1 MGTAMLGGIIYSAG
15 LIVAIIVVIY
25 LQYREFI
32 KQQAIIEGETS
43 IVFNYREVF
52 GPMGL
57 EFLGLSIILIWIV
70 PYGVLVIAPLGLILS
85 ILSPAGRITWAQT
98 KVPRTMVCVFMISMI
113 MLGSLAPISQPK
125 SPDSWG
131 TPLLTENPNAPI
143 WPASQQYTWLMA
155 PSAGELDLEIVQSIS
170 IRTPHQ
176 LGVYGSASSSLNL
189 ASLMGLEQ
197 SRLHQAI
204 ELLDDELSFVR
215 LNPEEMALTP
225 IPNQETHRYV
235 SNTLGIDED
244 VVIRQYELRSL
255 SIGSNK
261 EGVKVG
267 EILCAATSTWGGE
280 LQVLVIIRPL
290 GHPDLTTNRYAEELV
305 LDWLSA

>member
-1 MGTAMLGGIIYSAG
+1 MIMIGS
-15 LIVAIIVVIY
+15 
-25 LQYREFI
+25 
-32 KQQAIIEGETS
+32 
-43 IVFNYREVF
+43 
-52 GPMGL
+52 
-57 EFLGLSIILIWIV
+57 
-70 PYGVLVIAPLGLILS
+70 
-85 ILSPAGRITWAQT
+85 LSP
-98 KVPRTMVCVFMISMI
+98 V
-113 MLGSLAPISQPK
+113 SQPK

-131 TPLLTENPNAPI
+131 NPLLTENPNAPI

-155 PSAGELDLEIVQSIS
+155 PSTGELDLEIIQSIS

-176 LGVYGSASSSLNL
+176 LGIYGSASSSLNL

-215 LNPEEMALTP
+215 LNPEEMALTS

-235 SNTLGIDED
+235 SSTLGIDED
-244 VVIRQYELRSL
+244 IVIRQYELRAL
-255 SIGSNK
+255 SIGSNE

-267 EILCAATSTWGGE
+267 EVLCAATSTWGGE
-280 LQVLVIIRPL
+280 LQILVIIRPL

>member
-1 MGTAMLGGIIYSAG
+1 MLGGIIYSAG
-15 LIVAIIVVIY
+15 LIVAILVVIY
-25 LQYREFI
+25 LQYRGFS
-32 KQQAIIEGETS
+32 KQQELMERETPII
-43 IVFNYREVF
+43 FNYREVF

-113 MLGSLAPISQPK
+113 MLGSLAPVSQPK

-143 WPASQQYTWLMA
+143 WPASQQYTWIMA
-155 PSAGELDLEIVQSIS
+155 PSAGELDLEIIQSIS

-176 LGVYGSASSSLNL
+176 LGVFGSASSSLNL

-267 EILCAATSTWGGE
+267 EVLCAATSTWGGE
-280 LQVLVIIRPL
+280 LQILVIIRPL

>member
-1 MGTAMLGGIIYSAG
+1 MLGGIIYSAG
-15 LIVAIIVVIY
+15 LIVAILVVIY
-25 LQYREFI
+25 LQYREFA
-32 KQQAIIEGETS
+32 KQQELMEEETP

-113 MLGSLAPISQPK
+113 MLGSLAPVSQPK

-131 TPLLTENPNAPI
+131 NPLLTENPNAPI
-143 WPASQQYTWLMA
+143 WPASQQYTWIMA
-155 PSAGELDLEIVQSIS
+155 PSAGELDLEIIQSIS

-176 LGVYGSASSSLNL
+176 LGVFGSASSSLNL

-215 LNPEEMALTP
+215 LNPEEIALTP

-235 SNTLGIDED
+235 SNTLGIDEEI
-244 VVIRQYELRSL
+244 VIRQYELRSL

-267 EILCAATSTWGGE
+267 EVLCAATSTWGGE
-280 LQVLVIIRPL
+280 LQILVIIRPL

>member
-1 MGTAMLGGIIYSAG
+1 MLGGIIYSAG
-15 LIVAIIVVIY
+15 LIVAILVAIY
-25 LQYREFI
+25 LQYREFA
-32 KQQAIIEGETS
+32 KQQELMEEETP

-113 MLGSLAPISQPK
+113 MLGSLAPVSQPK

-131 TPLLTENPNAPI
+131 NPLLTENPNAPI
-143 WPASQQYTWLMA
+143 WPSSQQYTWIMA
-155 PSAGELDLEIVQSIS
+155 PSAGELDLEIIQSIS

-176 LGVYGSASSSLNL
+176 LGVFGSASSSLNL

-244 VVIRQYELRSL
+244 IVIRQYELRSL
-255 SIGSNK
+255 SIGSNE

-267 EILCAATSTWGGE
+267 EVLCAATSSWGGE
-280 LQVLVIIRPL
+280 LQILVIIRPL

>member
-1 MGTAMLGGIIYSAG
+1 MLGGIIYSAG
-15 LIVAIIVVIY
+15 LIVAILVVIY
-25 LQYREFI
+25 LQYREFA
-32 KQQAIIEGETS
+32 KQQELMEEETP

-113 MLGSLAPISQPK
+113 MLGSLAPVSQPK

-131 TPLLTENPNAPI
+131 NPLLTENPNAPI
-143 WPASQQYTWLMA
+143 WPASQQYTWIMA
-155 PSAGELDLEIVQSIS
+155 PSAGELDLEIIQSIS

-176 LGVYGSASSSLNL
+176 LGVFGSASSSLNL

-244 VVIRQYELRSL
+244 IVIRQYELRSL

-267 EILCAATSTWGGE
+267 EVLCAATSTWGGE
-280 LQVLVIIRPL
+280 LQILVIIRPL

>member
-1 MGTAMLGGIIYSAG
+1 MLGGIIYSAG
-15 LIVAIIVVIY
+15 LIVAILVVIY
-25 LQYREFI
+25 LQYREFA
-32 KQQAIIEGETS
+32 KQQELMEEETP

-113 MLGSLAPISQPK
+113 MLGSLAPVSQPK

-131 TPLLTENPNAPI
+131 NPLLTENPNAPI
-143 WPASQQYTWLMA
+143 WPASQQYTWIMA
-155 PSAGELDLEIVQSIS
+155 PSAGELDLEIIQSIS

-176 LGVYGSASSSLNL
+176 LGVFGSASSSLNL

-235 SNTLGIDED
+235 SNTLGIDEEI
-244 VVIRQYELRSL
+244 VIRQYELRSL

-267 EILCAATSTWGGE
+267 EVLCAATSTWGGE
-280 LQVLVIIRPL
+280 LQILVIIRPL

>member
-1 MGTAMLGGIIYSAG
+1 MLGGILYSEG
-15 LIVAIIVVIY
+15 LVVAIIIVIY

-32 KQQAIIEGETS
+32 KQQAIIEGESST
-43 IVFNYREVF
+43 VFNYREVF

-70 PYGVLVIAPLGLILS
+70 PYGVLVIGPIGLLLS
-85 ILSPAGRITWAQT
+85 VLSPAGRITWSQT
-98 KVPRTMVCVFMISMI
+98 KVPRTMVCVFLISMI
-113 MLGSLAPISQPK
+113 MLGSLAPVSQPK
-125 SPDSWG
+125 SPGSWG
-131 TPLLTENPNAPI
+131 NPLLTENPNAPI

-155 PSAGELDLEIVQSIS
+155 PSAGELDLEIIQSIS

-176 LGVYGSASSSLNL
+176 LGVFGSASSSLNL

-215 LNPEEMALTP
+215 LDPEEMELTP
-225 IPNQETHRYV
+225 IPSQETHRYV

-244 VVIRQYELRSL
+244 IEIRQYELRSL
-255 SIGSNK
+255 SIGSDEN
-261 EGVKVG
+261 GLKVG
-267 EILCAATSTWGGE
+267 EVLCVATSTWGGE
-280 LQVLVIIRPL
+280 LQVLVIIRPR
-290 GHPDLTTNRYAEELV
+290 GHPDLTTDRYAEKLV

>member
-1 MGTAMLGGIIYSAG
+1 MLGGVLYSAG
-15 LIVAIIVVIY
+15 LVVAIIVVIY
-25 LQYREFI
+25 LQY
-32 KQQAIIEGETS
+32 KKSVKLQAIIEGETS
-43 IVFNYREVF
+43 TVFNYREVF

-70 PYGVLVIAPLGLILS
+70 PYGVLVIGPIGLLLS
-85 ILSPAGRITWAQT
+85 VLSPAGRITWSQT
-98 KVPRTMVCVFMISMI
+98 KVPRTMVCVFLISMI
-113 MLGSLAPISQPK
+113 MLGSLAPVSQPK

-131 TPLLTENPNAPI
+131 NPLLTENPNAPI

-155 PSAGELDLEIVQSIS
+155 PSAGELDLEIIQSIS

-176 LGVYGSASSSLNL
+176 LGVFGSASSSLNL

-204 ELLDDELSFVR
+204 ELSFVR
-215 LNPEEMALTP
+215 LDPEEMELTP
-225 IPNQETHRYV
+225 IPSQETHRYV
-235 SNTLGIDED
+235 SNALGIDED
-244 VVIRQYELRSL
+244 IEIRQYELRSL
-255 SIGSNK
+255 SIGSDEN
-261 EGVKVG
+261 GLKVG
-267 EILCAATSTWGGE
+267 EVLCVATSTWGGE

-290 GHPDLTTNRYAEELV
+290 GHPDLTTDRYAEKLV

>member
-1 MGTAMLGGIIYSAG
+1 MLGGIIYSAG
-15 LIVAIIVVIY
+15 LIVAILVVIY
-25 LQYREFI
+25 LQYREFA
-32 KQQAIIEGETS
+32 KQQELMEGETP

-113 MLGSLAPISQPK
+113 MLGSLAPVSQPK

-131 TPLLTENPNAPI
+131 NPLLTENPNAPI
-143 WPASQQYTWLMA
+143 WPASQQYTWIMA
-155 PSAGELDLEIVQSIS
+155 PSAGELDLEIIQSIS

-176 LGVYGSASSSLNL
+176 LGVFGSASSSLNL

-244 VVIRQYELRSL
+244 IVIRQYELRSL

-267 EILCAATSTWGGE
+267 EVLCAATSTWGGE
-280 LQVLVIIRPL
+280 LQILVIIRPL

>member
-1 MGTAMLGGIIYSAG
+1 MLGGIIYSAG
-15 LIVAIIVVIY
+15 LIVAILVVIY
-25 LQYREFI
+25 LQYREFA
-32 KQQAIIEGETS
+32 KQQELMEEETP

-70 PYGVLVIAPLGLILS
+70 PYGVLVITPLGLILS

-113 MLGSLAPISQPK
+113 MLGSLAPVSQPK

-131 TPLLTENPNAPI
+131 NPLLTENPNAPI
-143 WPASQQYTWLMA
+143 WPASQQYTWIMA
-155 PSAGELDLEIVQSIS
+155 PSAGELDLEIIQSIS

-176 LGVYGSASSSLNL
+176 LGVFGSASSSLNL

-244 VVIRQYELRSL
+244 IVIRQYELRSL

-267 EILCAATSTWGGE
+267 EVLCAATSTWGGE
-280 LQVLVIIRPL
+280 LQILVIIRPL

>member
-1 MGTAMLGGIIYSAG
+1 MLGGIIYSAG

-25 LQYREFI
+25 IQYRGFA
-32 KQQAIIEGETS
+32 KQQEIIEGETS
-43 IVFNYREVF
+43 IVFNYRDVF

-57 EFLGLSIILIWIV
+57 EFLGLSIILS
-70 PYGVLVIAPLGLILS
+70 LILS

-98 KVPRTMVCVFMISMI
+98 KVPRTMVCVFLISMI
-113 MLGSLAPISQPK
+113 MLGSLAPVSQPK

-131 TPLLTENPNAPI
+131 NPLLTENPNAPL
-143 WPASQQYTWLMA
+143 WPASQQYTWIMA
-155 PSAGELDLEIVQSIS
+155 PSAGELDLEIIQSIS

-176 LGVYGSASSSLNL
+176 LGVFGSASSSLNL

-235 SNTLGIDED
+235 SNTLGIDEEI
-244 VVIRQYELRSL
+244 VIRQYELRSL

-267 EILCAATSTWGGE
+267 EVLCAATSTWGGE
-280 LQVLVIIRPL
+280 LQILVIIRPL
-290 GHPDLTTNRYAEELV
+290 GHPDLTTDRYAEELV

>member
-1 MGTAMLGGIIYSAG
+1 MLGGIIYSAG
-15 LIVAIIVVIY
+15 LIVAILVVIY
-25 LQYREFI
+25 LQYREFA
-32 KQQAIIEGETS
+32 KQQELMEGETP

-113 MLGSLAPISQPK
+113 MLGSLAPVSQPK

-131 TPLLTENPNAPI
+131 NPLLTENPNAPI
-143 WPASQQYTWLMA
+143 WPASQQYTWIMA
-155 PSAGELDLEIVQSIS
+155 PSAGELDLEIIQSIS

-176 LGVYGSASSSLNL
+176 LGVFGSASSSLNL

-215 LNPEEMALTP
+215 LNPEEIALTP

-235 SNTLGIDED
+235 SNTLGIDEEI
-244 VVIRQYELRSL
+244 VIRQYELRSL

-267 EILCAATSTWGGE
+267 EVLCAATSTWGGE
-280 LQVLVIIRPL
+280 LQILVIIRPL

>member
-1 MGTAMLGGIIYSAG
+1 
-15 LIVAIIVVIY
+15 
-25 LQYREFI
+25 
-32 KQQAIIEGETS
+32 
-43 IVFNYREVF
+43 
-52 GPMGL
+52 
-57 EFLGLSIILIWIV
+57 
-70 PYGVLVIAPLGLILS
+70 
-85 ILSPAGRITWAQT
+85 
-98 KVPRTMVCVFMISMI
+98 MVCVFLISMI
-113 MLGSLAPISQPK
+113 MLGSLAPVSQPK

-131 TPLLTENPNAPI
+131 NPLLTENPNAPL

-155 PSAGELDLEIVQSIS
+155 PSAGELDLEIIQSIS

-176 LGVYGSASSSLNL
+176 LGVFGSASSSLNL

-235 SNTLGIDED
+235 SNILGIDED
-244 VVIRQYELRSL
+244 IVIRQYELRSL
-255 SIGSNK
+255 SIGSDEN
-261 EGVKVG
+261 GLKVG
-267 EILCAATSTWGGE
+267 EVLCVATSTWGGE
-280 LQVLVIIRPL
+280 LQVLVVIRPL
-290 GHPDLTTNRYAEELV
+290 GHPDLTTDRYAEKLV

>member
-1 MGTAMLGGIIYSAG
+1 MLGGILYSAG

-25 LQYREFI
+25 LQY
-32 KQQAIIEGETS
+32 KKSVKLQAIIEGDTS

-70 PYGVLVIAPLGLILS
+70 PYGVLVIGPIGLLLS
-85 ILSPAGRITWAQT
+85 VLSPAGRITWSQT
-98 KVPRTMVCVFMISMI
+98 KVPRTMVCVFLISMI
-113 MLGSLAPISQPK
+113 MLGSLAPVSQPK

-131 TPLLTENPNAPI
+131 NPLLTENPNAPL

-155 PSAGELDLEIVQSIS
+155 PSAGELDLEIIQSIS

-176 LGVYGSASSSLNL
+176 LGVFGSASSSLNL

-215 LNPEEMALTP
+215 LDPEEMELTP
-225 IPNQETHRYV
+225 IPSQETHRYV

-244 VVIRQYELRSL
+244 IEIRQYELRSL
-255 SIGSNK
+255 SIGSDEN
-261 EGVKVG
+261 GLKVG
-267 EILCAATSTWGGE
+267 EVLCVATSTWGGE

-290 GHPDLTTNRYAEELV
+290 GHPDLTTDRYAEKLV

>member
-1 MGTAMLGGIIYSAG
+1 MLGGILYSAG
-15 LIVAIIVVIY
+15 LAVAVIVVIY
-25 LQYREFI
+25 LQH
-32 KQQAIIEGETS
+32 KKSVKLQAIAEGDTS
-43 IVFNYREVF
+43 AIFNYRDVF

-70 PYGVLVIAPLGLILS
+70 PYGVLVIAPIGLILS
-85 ILSPAGRITWAQT
+85 VLSPAGRITWSQT
-98 KVPRTMVCVFMISMI
+98 KVPRTMVCVFLISMI
-113 MLGSLAPISQPK
+113 MLGSLSPVSQPK
-125 SPDSWG
+125 APDSWG
-131 TPLLTENPNAPI
+131 NPLLTENPNAPI

-155 PSAGELDLEIVQSIS
+155 PSVGELDLEIIQSIS

-176 LGVYGSASSSLNL
+176 LGVFGAASSSLNL

-235 SNTLGIDED
+235 SSTLGIDED
-244 VVIRQYELRSL
+244 IVIRQYELRSL
-255 SIGSNK
+255 SIGSNE

-267 EILCAATSTWGGE
+267 EVLCAATSTWGGE

-290 GHPDLTTNRYAEELV
+290 GHPDLTSDRYAEKLV

>member
-1 MGTAMLGGIIYSAG
+1 MLGGIIYSAG
-15 LIVAIIVVIY
+15 LFVAIIVVIY
-25 LQYREFI
+25 LQYRTFV
-32 KQQAIIEGETS
+32 KQQAVVEGDTS
-43 IVFNYREVF
+43 NIFNYKEVF

-57 EFLGLSIILIWIV
+57 EFLILSLVLIWIV
-70 PYGVLVIAPLGLILS
+70 PYGVLVIAPIGLMLS
-85 ILSPAGRITWAQT
+85 VLSPAGRITWSQT
-98 KVPRTMVCVFMISMI
+98 KVPRTMVCAFLISMI
-113 MLGSLAPISQPK
+113 MLGSLAPVAQPK

-131 TPLLTENPNAPI
+131 NPLLTENPNAPI
-143 WPASQQYTWLMA
+143 WPASQQYTWLMT
-155 PSAGELDLEIVQSIS
+155 PSAGELDLEIIQSIS

-176 LGVYGSASSSLNL
+176 LGVYGAAGSSLNL

-215 LNPEEMALTP
+215 LDPEEMALTL

-244 VVIRQYELRSL
+244 IVIRQYELRSL
-255 SIGSNK
+255 SIGSDEN
-261 EGVKVG
+261 GLKVG
-267 EILCAATSTWGGE
+267 EVLCVAASTWGGE

-290 GHPDLTTNRYAEELV
+290 GHPDLTTDRYAEKLV

>member
-1 MGTAMLGGIIYSAG
+1 MLGGIIYSAG

-25 LQYREFI
+25 IQYRGFA
-32 KQQAIIEGETS
+32 KQQEIIEGETS
-43 IVFNYREVF
+43 IVFNYRDVF

-98 KVPRTMVCVFMISMI
+98 KVPRTMVCVFLISMI
-113 MLGSLAPISQPK
+113 MLGSLAPVSQPK

-131 TPLLTENPNAPI
+131 NPLLTENPNAPL
-143 WPASQQYTWLMA
+143 WPASQQYTWIMA
-155 PSAGELDLEIVQSIS
+155 PSAGELDLEIIQSIS

-176 LGVYGSASSSLNL
+176 LGVFGSASSSLNL

-235 SNTLGIDED
+235 SNTLGIDEEI
-244 VVIRQYELRSL
+244 VIRQYELRSL

-267 EILCAATSTWGGE
+267 EVLCAATSTWGGE
-280 LQVLVIIRPL
+280 LQILVIIRPL
-290 GHPDLTTNRYAEELV
+290 GNPDLTTDRYAEELV

>member
-1 MGTAMLGGIIYSAG
+1 MLGGIIYSAG
-15 LIVAIIVVIY
+15 LIVAILVVIY
-25 LQYREFI
+25 LQYREFA
-32 KQQAIIEGETS
+32 KQQELMEEETP

-113 MLGSLAPISQPK
+113 VLGSLAPVSQPK

-131 TPLLTENPNAPI
+131 NPLLTENPNAPI
-143 WPASQQYTWLMA
+143 WPASQQYTWIMA
-155 PSAGELDLEIVQSIS
+155 PSAGELDLEIIQSIS

-176 LGVYGSASSSLNL
+176 LGVFGSASSSLNL

-244 VVIRQYELRSL
+244 IVIRQYELRSL

-267 EILCAATSTWGGE
+267 EVLCAATSTWGGE
-280 LQVLVIIRPL
+280 LQILVIIRPL

>member
-1 MGTAMLGGIIYSAG
+1 MLGGIIYSAG
-15 LIVAIIVVIY
+15 LIVAILVVIY
-25 LQYREFI
+25 LQYREFA
-32 KQQAIIEGETS
+32 KQQELMEGETP

-113 MLGSLAPISQPK
+113 MLGSLAPVSQPK

-131 TPLLTENPNAPI
+131 NPLLTENPNAPI
-143 WPASQQYTWLMA
+143 WPASQQYTWIMA
-155 PSAGELDLEIVQSIS
+155 PSAGELDLEIIQSIS

-176 LGVYGSASSSLNL
+176 LGVFGSASSSLNL

-215 LNPEEMALTP
+215 LDPEEMELTP
-225 IPNQETHRYV
+225 IPSQETHRYV
-235 SNTLGIDED
+235 SNTLGIDEEI
-244 VVIRQYELRSL
+244 VIRQYELRSL

-267 EILCAATSTWGGE
+267 EVLCAATSTWGGE
-280 LQVLVIIRPL
+280 LQILVIIRPL

>member
-1 MGTAMLGGIIYSAG
+1 MLGGIIYSAG

-25 LQYREFI
+25 IQYRGFA
-32 KQQAIIEGETS
+32 KQQEIIEGETS
-43 IVFNYREVF
+43 IVFNYRDVF

-98 KVPRTMVCVFMISMI
+98 KVPRTMVCVFLISMI
-113 MLGSLAPISQPK
+113 MLGSLAPVSQPK

-131 TPLLTENPNAPI
+131 NPLLTENPNAPL
-143 WPASQQYTWLMA
+143 WPASQQYKWIMA
-155 PSAGELDLEIVQSIS
+155 PSAGELDLEIIQSIS

-176 LGVYGSASSSLNL
+176 LGVFGSASSSLNL

-235 SNTLGIDED
+235 SNTLGIDEEI
-244 VVIRQYELRSL
+244 VIRQYELRSL

-267 EILCAATSTWGGE
+267 EVLCAATSTWGGE
-280 LQVLVIIRPL
+280 LQILVIIRPL
-290 GHPDLTTNRYAEELV
+290 GHPDLTTDRYAEELV

>member
-1 MGTAMLGGIIYSAG
+1 MLGGILYSAG
-15 LIVAIIVVIY
+15 LVVAIIIVIY

-32 KQQAIIEGETS
+32 KQQAIIEGESST
-43 IVFNYREVF
+43 VFNYREVF

-70 PYGVLVIAPLGLILS
+70 PYGVLVIGPIGLLLS
-85 ILSPAGRITWAQT
+85 VLSPAGRITWSQT
-98 KVPRTMVCVFMISMI
+98 KVPRTMVCVFLISMI
-113 MLGSLAPISQPK
+113 MLGSLAPVSQPK

-131 TPLLTENPNAPI
+131 DPLLTENPNAPI

-155 PSAGELDLEIVQSIS
+155 PSAGELDLEIIQSIS

-176 LGVYGSASSSLNL
+176 LGVFGSASSSLNL

-215 LNPEEMALTP
+215 LDPEEMELTP
-225 IPNQETHRYV
+225 IPSQETHRYV
-235 SNTLGIDED
+235 SNALGIDED
-244 VVIRQYELRSL
+244 IEIRQYELRSL
-255 SIGSNK
+255 SIGSDEN
-261 EGVKVG
+261 GLKVG
-267 EILCAATSTWGGE
+267 EVLCVATSTWGGE
-280 LQVLVIIRPL
+280 LQILVIIRPL
-290 GHPDLTTNRYAEELV
+290 GHPDLTTDRYAEKLV

>member
-1 MGTAMLGGIIYSAG
+1 MLGGIIYSAG
-15 LIVAIIVVIY
+15 LIVAILVVIY
-25 LQYREFI
+25 LQYREFA
-32 KQQAIIEGETS
+32 KQQELMEGETP

-113 MLGSLAPISQPK
+113 MLGSLAPVSQPK

-131 TPLLTENPNAPI
+131 NPLLTENPNAPI
-143 WPASQQYTWLMA
+143 WPASQQYTWIMA
-155 PSAGELDLEIVQSIS
+155 PSAGELDLEIIQSIS

-176 LGVYGSASSSLNL
+176 LGVFGSASSSLNL

-215 LNPEEMALTP
+215 LNPEEMALTLV
-225 IPNQETHRYV
+225 PNQETHRYV

-244 VVIRQYELRSL
+244 IVIRQYELRSL
-255 SIGSNK
+255 SIGSDEN
-261 EGVKVG
+261 GLKVG
-267 EILCAATSTWGGE
+267 EVLCVATSTWGGE

-290 GHPDLTTNRYAEELV
+290 GHPDLTTDRYAEKLV